1 MNLIKSSW
9 SRQLNALERSDSKG
23 QNALPF
29 STAHFHLSKN
39 VGKKATLLLRQNFI
53 KKNRYR

>member
-39 VGKKATLLLRQNFI
+39 VGKKATLLLRQNF
-53 KKNRYR
+53 KKKK

>member
-29 STAHFHLSKN
+29 STTHFHFSKN
-39 VGKKATLLLRQNFI
+39 VGKKVTLLLRQNFI
-53 KKNRYR
+53 KKK